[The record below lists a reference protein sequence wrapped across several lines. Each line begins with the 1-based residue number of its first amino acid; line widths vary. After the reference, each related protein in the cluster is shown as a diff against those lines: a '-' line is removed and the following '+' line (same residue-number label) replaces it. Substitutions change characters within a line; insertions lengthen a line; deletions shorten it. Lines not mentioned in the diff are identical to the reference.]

1 MNVPDNTP
9 PSTNDLISLV
19 EKKLVFFEDV
29 MQSTTVHVKN
39 MKLIDVFNAS
49 DVNGCMTS
57 LSELSKKIKQT
68 RTVLTTANNEH
79 LINELQAINNEL
91 SGLFK
96 CFGTNS
102 LDDMLWVCFGNNYS
116 TSFLSKMNEMEQAKF
131 ALLKKYVHPIGYK
144 VVNHTP
150 HKPSKDDK
158 KKSKSVATGLNVKE
172 ETSFVDL
179 SNNLDCS
186 EITTGEE
193 KFHMRV
199 KGIKAIIKHSSQNK
213 TLVVSGIVDDVNV
226 DFLNNAYINNVI
238 NSVKAPTQFEDNNFA
253 RYVNSLTLK
262 ELLLCSGQDI
272 ISKYAGI
279 QNRLQGVKKQP
290 ISATVKD
297 FISNDLYYKREMIAH
312 LLVNNADDELQYIA
326 YLLYDLLSNDANGA
340 VDTQEQTEL
349 FDSLSWNTKTHFKD
363 AMKLTVKYTTN
374 LSNFDFNKVPLEQQ
388 ICLLK
393 ASDSV
398 KEKAMQKLKEMKS
411 KSDDSGSKARQ
422 YLEALLKIPFK
433 IYRKEP
439 ILHFSKKLKVLF
451 EEALLLS
458 RPHTT
463 STFGLKRDYTTAEIY
478 NQVNALKQ
486 AQLVNVYSL
495 DKMKP
500 ILSKCRKHVLQT
512 MIDEINKYIIVK
524 KIAHGTLPDVKKNKQ
539 ESVENICLFL
549 NEVPAKHKYDAR
561 FRVLED
567 VLNADSNNPSRR
579 LYEVITE
586 MDNQFNTVNT
596 YFSNVKKVMDDAIY
610 GHDKA
615 KMQLERIIC
624 QWING
629 EQDGHCFGF
638 EGPPGVGKT
647 SLAKYGLSMCLTD
660 ENGVGRPFSMIQ
672 IGGDSNGSSLHG
684 HNYTYVGSNWGSIV
698 QILIDK
704 KCMNP
709 IIFIDEVDKISKTE
723 QGREIVGI
731 LTHLLDSTQNDCFQD
746 KYFSGIEIDMSKAL
760 FILSY
765 NDPESIDKILLDR
778 IHRIKFSNLSVDEK
792 VVICKKHVLPEICK
806 KMGLTDAIEVTDDI
820 IKFVIE
826 EYTCEPGVRK
836 LKELW
841 FEIIGEINKTALN
854 KMSNNVEDVEIPS
867 VVKITKE
874 MISTECL
881 KERKMIKR
889 KKIHQAS
896 VAGIIN
902 GLWANAMG
910 QGGVIQIQTHFS
922 PSSKFLDL
930 NLTGLQGD
938 VMKESMS
945 VALTLAWS
953 LTPTSVQNELKARQ
967 DSKTP
972 DGIHIHCPEGA
983 TPKDGPSA
991 GTAITCAIYSLLN
1004 NKKIKHHFAITGEIS
1019 LDGRVTEIGG
1029 LDLKI
1034 LGGIKAGVTDFIYP
1048 EENQADFEKLFAK
1061 YGGTELFA
1069 NIHFYKAHH
1078 IDEVFQLIFE

>member
-9 PSTNDLISLV
+9 SSTNDLISLV

-39 MKLIDVFNAS
+39 MKLIDVFTAS
-49 DVNGCMTS
+49 DVNGCMNS
-57 LSELSKKIKQT
+57 LFELSKKIKQT
-68 RTVLTTANNEH
+68 RAVLTTANNEH
-79 LINELQAINNEL
+79 LINELQVINNEL

-116 TSFLSKMNEMEQAKF
+116 SSFLSKMNEMEQSKF

-158 KKSKSVATGLNVKE
+158 KKNKSTPVLLNAKE
-172 ETSFVDL
+172 ENTIVDL

-199 KGIKAIIKHSSQNK
+199 KGVKAIIKHSSQNK
-213 TLVVSGIVDDVNV
+213 TLVVSGIVDDINV
-226 DFLNNAYINNVI
+226 DFLNNSYVNYII
-238 NSVKAPTQFEDNNFA
+238 NSVKALTQFEDTNFI

-262 ELLLCSGQDI
+262 ELLLYSSQDI
-272 ISKYAGI
+272 LSKYAGI
-279 QNRLQGVKKQP
+279 QTRLQVVKKQS

-297 FISNDLYYKREMIAH
+297 FISNDLYYKREMITH
-312 LLVNNADDELQYIA
+312 LLVNNTDDELQYIA

-349 FDSLSWNTKTHFKD
+349 FDSLSWNAKTHFKD

-393 ASDSV
+393 ANDSV

-439 ILHFSKKLKVLF
+439 VLHFSSKLKVLF
-451 EEALLLS
+451 EEVTALS
-458 RPHTT
+458 RAPNAT
-463 STFGLKRDYTTAEIY
+463 KRMCTTAEIY
-478 NQVNALKQ
+478 NCVNAIKNE
-486 AQLVNVYSL
+486 QLNNIYSL
-495 DKMKP
+495 DKIKP
-500 ILSKCRKHVLQT
+500 ILSKCRKHDLQNVVGAANQYMKT
-512 MIDEINKYIIVK
+512 KMIAYYP
-524 KIAHGTLPDVKKNKQ
+524 LPDVKKNKM
-539 ESVENICLFL
+539 ESVENICSFL
-549 NEVPAKHKYDAR
+549 ESVPHKYKYDAR
-561 FRVLED
+561 FNVLGS
-567 VLNADSNNPSRR
+567 VLNAGANDQPRR
-579 LYEVITE
+579 LYEVITDI
-586 MDNQFNTVNT
+586 DNQFNMVNS
-596 YFSNVKKVMDDAIY
+596 YFSNVKKVMDNAIY
-610 GHDKA
+610 GHEKA

-647 SLAKYGLSMCLTD
+647 SLAKHGLSMCLTD
-660 ENGVGRPFSMIQ
+660 ENGVGRPFAMIQ

-746 KYFSGIEIDMSKAL
+746 KYFSGIDIDMSKAL

-806 KMGLTDAIEVTDDI
+806 KMGLTDAVEVTDDI

-841 FEIIGEINKTALN
+841 FEIIGEINKSSLN
-854 KMSNNVEDVEIPS
+854 KMSDNVGHDEIPS

-874 MISTECL
+874 MISQECL

-889 KKIHQAS
+889 KKVHQAS

-953 LTPTSVQNELKARQ
+953 LTPVSVQNELKARQ

-972 DGIHIHCPEGA
+972 DGVHIHCPEGA

-1048 EENQADFEKLFAK
+1048 EENHTDFEKLFAK
-1061 YGGTELFA
+1061 YGGSELFK
-1069 NIHFYKAHH
+1069 NIQFYKVHH

>member
-1 MNVPDNTP
+1 MNVPDNP
-9 PSTNDLISLV
+9 PSSSNDLVSLV

-29 MQSTTVHVKN
+29 MQNTTIHVKN
-39 MKLIDVFNAS
+39 MKAIDIFAAS
-49 DVNGCMTS
+49 DVHGCMNS
-57 LSELSKKIKQT
+57 LFELSKKIKQT
-68 RTVLTTANNEH
+68 RAILTTANNEH
-79 LINELQAINNEL
+79 LINELQVINNEL

-96 CFGTNS
+96 CFGTHS

-116 TSFLSKMNEMEQAKF
+116 SSFLSKMNELEQTKF
-131 ALLKKYVHPIGYK
+131 VLLKKYIHPIGYK
-144 VVNHTP
+144 VVNHAP
-150 HKPSKDDK
+150 NKPLKEDKRKNKTMSAISSGSKDENI
-158 KKSKSVATGLNVKE
+158 AME
-172 ETSFVDL
+172 L

-186 EITTGEE
+186 EISSGEE
-193 KFHMRV
+193 KFHLKV
-199 KGIKAIIKHSSQNK
+199 KGVKVIIKHSSQNK

-226 DFLNNAYINNVI
+226 DFLTNFYIDNVI
-238 NSVKAPTQFEDNNFA
+238 ASVKNQIEDPNFC
-253 RYVNSLTLK
+253 RYVSSLTLK
-262 ELLLCSGQDI
+262 ELLLYNGQDI
-272 ISKYAGI
+272 LYKYAGI
-279 QNRLQGVKKQP
+279 QNRVNAVKKQS
-290 ISATVKD
+290 IAATVKD
-297 FISNDLYYKREMIAH
+297 FISGDLFYKREMITH
-312 LLVNNADDELQYIA
+312 LLVNKGDDEMQYIA
-326 YLLYDLLSNDANGA
+326 YLLYDLLSNDANGV

-349 FDSLSWNTKTHFKD
+349 FDSLSWTTKMHFKD

-393 ASDSV
+393 AGDTV

-433 IYRKEP
+433 IYRTEP
-439 ILHFSKKLKVLF
+439 ILHFSSRLKSLF
-451 EEALLLS
+451 EDVLS
-458 RPHTT
+458 LTETQQSPIC
-463 STFGLKRDYTTAEIY
+463 KRDYSTAEIY
-478 NQVNALKQ
+478 NKIAAIKND
-486 AQLVNVYSL
+486 QLENVYSI
-495 DKMKP
+495 DKLKP
-500 ILSKCRKHVLQT
+500 ILAKCRKHILQNV
-512 MIDEINKYIIVK
+512 IDKINQYIVVNNILHY
-524 KIAHGTLPDVKKNKQ
+524 ALPEVKKNKL
-539 ESVENICLFL
+539 ESAQNICTFFSTCPPKHRYESRFKTLSEVFDSEFDQTQRKLF
-549 NEVPAKHKYDAR
+549 DA
-561 FRVLED
+561 VVEID
-567 VLNADSNNPSRR
+567 K
-579 LYEVITE
+579 
-586 MDNQFNTVNT
+586 QFGTVNT
-596 YFSNVKKVMDDAIY
+596 YFSNVKKVMDNAIY
-610 GHDKA
+610 GHAKA

-647 SLAKYGLSMCLTD
+647 SLAKHGLSMCLTD
-660 ENGVGRPFSMIQ
+660 ENGVGRPFAMIQ

-746 KYFSGIEIDMSKAL
+746 KYFSGVDIDMSKAL

-778 IHRIKFSNLSVDEK
+778 IHRIKFANLSVEEK
-792 VVICKKHVLPEICK
+792 VVICKKHILPEICK
-806 KMGLTDAIEVTDDI
+806 KMGLTDSVEVTDDI
-820 IKFVIE
+820 IKFIIE
-826 EYTCEPGVRK
+826 DYTCEPGVRK

-841 FEIIGEINKTALN
+841 FEIIGEINKASLN
-854 KMSNNVEDVEIPS
+854 KMSKNDGELMVPS
-867 VVKITKE
+867 VIKLTKE
-874 MISTECL
+874 MITNECL
-881 KERKMIKR
+881 KERKMIRR
-889 KKIHQAS
+889 KMIHPES
-896 VAGIIN
+896 MVGIIN

-930 NLTGLQGD
+930 TLTGSQGD

-953 LTPTSVQNELKARQ
+953 LTPKSIQTELKTSQ
-967 DSKTP
+967 DTRTP

-1004 NKKIKHHFAITGEIS
+1004 NIKIKHQFAITGEIS
-1019 LDGRVTEIGG
+1019 LDGCVTEIGG

-1048 EENQADFEKLFAK
+1048 EANHPDFEKLMEK
-1061 YGGTELFA
+1061 YGETGLFD
-1069 NIHFYKAHH
+1069 NIKFYKVKH
-1078 IDEVFQLIFE
+1078 IKEVFELIFE